1 MGFEMFKMVHMA
13 EKSSYDSKWLCLVL
27 TLSAMAPWDLIDIG
41 QNVSNFAGLVWKAD
55 FQHFFGIFFKTD
67 FCVKTVNTMN
77 PII

>member
-41 QNVSNFAGLVWKAD
+41 QNVSNFAGLVWMAD
-55 FQHFFGIFFKTD
+55 FQHSFGIILGLSAHFSKLIFALK
-67 FCVKTVNTMN
+67 
-77 PII
+77 P